1 MSLLEGESGTTS
13 SGDPGDSGEASLA
26 GDSGDRGG
34 MIWPERSAKAGGRD
48 FKKKMGLK
56 KSRKSTQIDSIDF
69 DLSRF
74 GALVQLIKILQP
86 SWKKLTLP

>member
-48 FKKKMGLK
+48 FFKKNGTQKIK
-56 KSRKSTQIDSIDF
+56 KIDSNR
-69 DLSRF
+69 LNR
-74 GALVQLIKILQP
+74 L
-86 SWKKLTLP
+86 